1 MNPVNEFKVVER
13 IQSVISIGEIAE
25 QTRFTRRRARK
36 LSPTVFLTSC
46 LSVSAISS
54 ASLLTAAFIAGVISK
69 TKVSK
74 TAIFKRMKTAGV
86 AFLKAIL
93 TATLTAMV
101 REGENSST
109 LNKNMMR
116 FGRVLVQDS
125 TNISLPSRLSDA
137 YPGSRNQ
144 KKRSASM
151 KIQAVFDLKNDR
163 YVSFELTPYTE
174 NDQSKTLDI
183 LDEVSPG
190 DLILR
195 DLGYFSIA
203 SLMGIEQRG
212 GYFVSRHFH
221 RTRLF
226 TSGGKSIN
234 LLRLLKKKEALDT
247 TVLMGSDDRFPVRLV
262 ATPVPDDVAAERRFK
277 AKNTRD
283 RRALP
288 SKEQLALLG
297 WEIMITNISKEDLKA
312 ADVYHLYELRWR
324 IENVFKVW
332 KSYFKM
338 SEVPSRMSVQQLECL
353 VYSRLIA
360 ITVFH
365 ENTWTSLRIR
375 LDDKDQAPAISLIKV
390 AQIVTQ
396 CQALITLAIHLGEE
410 DIVLENLEKHGRYDK
425 RKRRNFQGILD
436 EMLLG

>member
-1 MNPVNEFKVVER
+1 
-13 IQSVISIGEIAE
+13 
-25 QTRFTRRRARK
+25 
-36 LSPTVFLTSC
+36 
-46 LSVSAISS
+46 
-54 ASLLTAAFIAGVISK
+54 
-69 TKVSK
+69 
-74 TAIFKRMKTAGV
+74 
-86 AFLKAIL
+86 
-93 TATLTAMV
+93 
-101 REGENSST
+101 
-109 LNKNMMR
+109 
-116 FGRVLVQDS
+116 
-125 TNISLPSRLSDA
+125 
-137 YPGSRNQ
+137 
-144 KKRSASM
+144 M
-151 KIQAVFDLKNDR
+151 KIQPVMDLKRDQ

-183 LDEVSPG
+183 LDEVTPG

-195 DLGYFSIA
+195 DLGYFSIT
-203 SLMGIEQRG
+203 SLMGIEQKG
-212 GYFVSRHFH
+212 GYFVTRHFH

-226 TSGGKSIN
+226 TFDGKRIN
-234 LLRLLKKKEALDT
+234 LLRILKKKGAIDT

-262 ATPVPDDVAAERRFK
+262 ATLVPADVAAERRAK
-277 AKNTRD
+277 AKNNRD

-288 SKEQLALLG
+288 SKEQLALMG

-338 SEVPSRMSVQQLECL
+338 SEVPPRTSVQQLECL

-360 ITVFH
+360 LTVFH

-375 LDDKDQAPAISLIKV
+375 LDAKNQAQSLSLIKV

-396 CQALITLAIHLGEE
+396 CEPLITLAIQLGEK
-410 DIVLENLEKHGRYDK
+410 DVVLENLEKHGLYDK
-425 RKRRNFQGILD
+425 RKRQKFQAILD